1 MTVYLFA
8 NRKGGVG
15 KTTSAVNLAVYLAT
29 KGKTLLIDADDQKS
43 AYTWFDYREAEDLDC
58 VYLQGDLDDLIRQHS
73 KTYEYIIID
82 CAGRDSKEFRSS
94 LKVADKLFIPTQTSQ
109 ADLDVLPFVTD
120 LVDRTQAQTNPKL
133 EKYFFISRA
142 STHAKSKD
150 ADNTSTFLAEKYPT
164 YKVMKARLHER
175 VQFREAFAQS
185 KSVLELKPNNAKD
198 DFNNWLLE
206 VI

>member
-15 KTTSAVNLAVYLAT
+15 KTTSAVNLAVHLAT

-43 AYTWFDYREAEDLDC
+43 AFTWFDYRETEDLDC

-73 KTYEYIIID
+73 KIYDYIVVD

-94 LKVADKLFIPTQTSQ
+94 LEVADKLFIPTQTSQ

-120 LVDRTQAQTNPKL
+120 LVDRTQAQKNPTL

-150 ADNTSTFLAEKYPT
+150 ADNTSAFLAEKYPT
-164 YKVMKARLHER
+164 YKVLKARLHER

>member
-1 MTVYLFA
+1 MSVYLFA

-15 KTTSAVNLAVYLAT
+15 KTTTAVNLAVHLAT

-43 AYTWFDYREAEDLDC
+43 SFTWFDYREAEDLDC
-58 VYLQGDLDDLIRQHS
+58 VYLQGDLDDIIKTHS
-73 KTYEYIIID
+73 KDYEYIIVD
-82 CAGRDSKEFRSS
+82 CAGRDSREFRST

-120 LVDRTQAQTNPKL
+120 LVDGMQKSDNPNL

-150 ADNTSTFLAEKYPT
+150 ADNTSEYLANKYPS

-175 VQFREAFAQS
+175 IQFREAFAQS
-185 KSVLELKPNNAKD
+185 KSVLELKPNSAKD

-206 VI
+206 VM

>member
-15 KTTSAVNLAVYLAT
+15 KTTSAVNLAVHLAT

-43 AYTWFDYREAEDLDC
+43 AFTWFDYRETEDLDC

-73 KTYEYIIID
+73 KIYDYIVVD

-94 LKVADKLFIPTQTSQ
+94 LEVADKLFIPTQTSQ

-120 LVDRTQAQTNPKL
+120 LVDRTQAQKNPKL

-150 ADNTSTFLAEKYPT
+150 ADNTSAFLAEKYPT
-164 YKVMKARLHER
+164 YKVLTARLHER

>member
-15 KTTSAVNLAVYLAT
+15 KTTAAVNLAVHLAT
-29 KGKTLLIDADDQKS
+29 KGKTLLVDCDDQKS
-43 AYTWFDYREAEDLDC
+43 AYTWYDYREAEDLDC
-58 VYLQGDLDDLIRQHS
+58 VYLQGEIDDVIRQHS
-73 KTYEYIIID
+73 KTYDSIVID
-82 CAGRDSKEFRSS
+82 CAGRDSKEFRSA
-94 LKVADKLFIPTQTSQ
+94 LKVATKLFVPTQTSQ
-109 ADLDVLPFVTD
+109 VDLDVLDFVTD
-120 LVDRTQAQTNPKL
+120 LVDGMQKQYNPKL
-133 EKYFFISRA
+133 QKYFFISRA

-150 ADNTSTFLAEKYPT
+150 ADNTSAYLAEKYPT
-164 YKVMKARLHER
+164 YKVLNARLHER

-206 VI
+206 VL

>member
-15 KTTSAVNLAVYLAT
+15 KTTSAVNLAVHLAT

-43 AYTWFDYREAEDLDC
+43 AFTWFDYRETEDLDC
-58 VYLQGDLDDLIRQHS
+58 VYLQGDLDALIRQHS
-73 KTYEYIIID
+73 KIYDYIVVD

-94 LKVADKLFIPTQTSQ
+94 LEVADKLFIPTQTSQ

-120 LVDRTQAQTNPKL
+120 LVDRTQAQKNPKL

-150 ADNTSTFLAEKYPT
+150 ADNTSAFLAEKYPT
-164 YKVMKARLHER
+164 YKVLKARLHER

>member
-15 KTTSAVNLAVYLAT
+15 KTTSAVNLAVHLAT

-58 VYLQGDLDDLIRQHS
+58 VYLQDDLDDLIRQHS
-73 KTYEYIIID
+73 KIYDYIVVD

-94 LKVADKLFIPTQTSQ
+94 LEVADKLFIPTQTSQ

-120 LVDRTQAQTNPKL
+120 LVDRTQAQKNPKL

-142 STHAKSKD
+142 STNAKSKD
-150 ADNTSTFLAEKYPT
+150 ADNISAFLAEKYPT
-164 YKVMKARLHER
+164 YKVLKARLHER